1 MRAHTHAHAHAPGIE
16 ATEVKEVEREFNP
29 DFLKNMIDRLDWDA
43 LLAAA
48 TTVGAACVRTL
59 SSGCSC
65 ACA

>member
-1 MRAHTHAHAHAPGIE
+1 
-16 ATEVKEVEREFNP
+16 VKEVEREFNP

-43 LLAAA
+43 FLAAA

-59 SSGCSC
+59 SSGCSS